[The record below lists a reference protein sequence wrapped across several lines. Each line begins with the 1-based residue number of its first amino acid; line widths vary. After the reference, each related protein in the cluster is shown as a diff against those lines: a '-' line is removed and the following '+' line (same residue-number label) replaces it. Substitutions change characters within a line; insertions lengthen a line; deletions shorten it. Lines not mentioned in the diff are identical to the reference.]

1 MKNAFM
7 RFGLACVPVA
17 MLTGLAIAGQVNR
30 ITVTLPHAVTVGSV
44 TLPIGQYT
52 ISSLDI
58 SDGEKYFI
66 VRGDHTPVVT
76 IQGQK
81 VDAND
86 TTATTATQVMF
97 SKDGDEWHFEKLFAR
112 GFSYQFVNA
121 K

>member
-44 TLPIGQYT
+44 TLPIGEYT
-52 ISSLDI
+52 ISSLEM

-66 VRGDHTPVVT
+66 VRGAHTPVVT
-76 IQGQK
+76 LQGQK
-81 VDAND
+81 AD
-86 TTATTATQVMF
+86 ATTSTSNATQVVF